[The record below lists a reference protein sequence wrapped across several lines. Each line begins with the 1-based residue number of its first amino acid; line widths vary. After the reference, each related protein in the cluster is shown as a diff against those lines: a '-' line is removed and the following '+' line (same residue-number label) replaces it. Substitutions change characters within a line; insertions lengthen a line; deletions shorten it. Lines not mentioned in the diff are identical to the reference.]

1 MIIFLD
7 TEFTDLVIEPRLLS
21 IGMVAAAKVDIEFY
35 SEVTDRDR
43 IRAACWFAMDVVLPQ
58 FGRVAHAACSYAS
71 LGARLRVFVER
82 TVGTLDPDELV
93 EIAFTY
99 DLDWNLAQRAMRD
112 AGGMP
117 GDRAWSRLRPRNIND
132 VVGSVPARKA
142 AETYF
147 SQQAEA
153 SIARHH
159 ALCDA
164 RALRMA
170 FEAGIARHG
179 VTERAAPARSDFLSC
194 SPIG

>member
-35 SEVTDRDR
+35 AEVTDRDR
-43 IRAACWFAMDVVLPQ
+43 IHAACWFAMDVVLPQ
-58 FGRVAHAACSYAS
+58 FGKIARAGCSYAS

-82 TVGTLDPDELV
+82 TVATLAPDELV

-99 DLDWNLAQRAMRD
+99 DLDWELAQRAMLD

-117 GDRAWSRLRPRNIND
+117 EDRAWRRLDPRNVYGVTESI
-132 VVGSVPARKA
+132 PARAA

-147 SQQAEA
+147 SKQVGAP
-153 SIARHH
+153 IARHH

-164 RALRMA
+164 RALRIA
-170 FEAGIARHG
+170 VEASVVRRGA
-179 VTERAAPARSDFLSC
+179 TEGAAPPR
-194 SPIG
+194 PEPPHPPTIG

>member
-35 SEVTDRDR
+35 AEVTDRDR
-43 IRAACWFAMDVVLPQ
+43 IHAACWFAMDVVLPQ
-58 FGRVAHAACSYAS
+58 FGKIARAGCSYAS
-71 LGARLRVFVER
+71 LGARLRAFVER
-82 TVGTLDPDELV
+82 TVATLAPNESV

-99 DLDWNLAQRAMRD
+99 DLDWDLAQRAMRD

-117 GDRAWSRLRPRNIND
+117 MDQVWRRLQPRNVYD
-132 VVGSVPARKA
+132 VTGFGQPRQA
-142 AETYF
+142 AEAYF
-147 SQQAEA
+147 ARQERAP
-153 SIARHH
+153 IARHH

-170 FEAGIARHG
+170 YEASIGRRD
-179 VTERAAPARSDFLSC
+179 VTEGTAPPCSDLPHS
-194 SPIG
+194 SAIG